1 MISQSKWRGRC
12 RTQGGKEERKT
23 SMGFDLSDLQ
33 PKERASFALRAL
45 YEAAGCRKYH
55 MGRFEEYG
63 LYQENRSFLSSE
75 QVITFT
81 DLDGRLLALKPDVTL
96 SIAKTAQPAPGE
108 TLKYYYHE
116 NVYRPSA
123 ESHTFKE
130 IAQMGLEML
139 GAVGEAQV
147 QQAVGLAAKS
157 LEQLGAAWVLELS
170 HMGYLFGLLDALAV
184 PETARPALLDL
195 LREKNA
201 HELRAAAKAAGLDDA
216 GADTLCALLTL
227 CGGCEETLARA
238 EAFCKNDRMRAA
250 AAELRALTCS
260 LSAGGGSVRLD
271 LSLAGEM
278 EYYNGLVF
286 QGYLQGLPRPLLK
299 GGRYDL
305 LMQKFTPGADAIGFA
320 VYLDELDRLSAPLPP
335 VQQQK
340 TDRVMLNV
348 ALPKGRLGDKVYGLL
363 ARIGYGCA
371 EDYNATRKLVVENPE
386 AGIRYFL
393 VKPSDVAIY
402 VEHGAADVG
411 IVGKDILTEASAD
424 VYELLDTGLGRCRM
438 CVAAPNDYQDDP
450 SRPVRVATKFVNI
463 AKNYYASIGR
473 DIDIIKLNGSI
484 ELAPILGLSDVIVD
498 IVETGTTLRENGLKV
513 VTEFLPISARFI
525 ANKASYQF
533 KHREVDRM
541 LEQLRETLQEA
552 AK

>member
-1 MISQSKWRGRC
+1 MPENAGDGCKK
-12 RTQGGKEERKT
+12 QGEPTMEF
-23 SMGFDLSDLQ
+23 SLANLQ

-96 SIAKTAQPAPGE
+96 SIAKTAQPAPSE
-108 TLKYYYHE
+108 TLCYYYHE

-130 IAQMGLEML
+130 ISQMGLEML

-147 QQAVGLAAKS
+147 QQAVCLAARS
-157 LEQLGAAWVLELS
+157 LDALGAEWVLEVS
-170 HMGYLFGLLDALAV
+170 HMGYLFGLFDALGV
-184 PETARPALLDL
+184 PDAARAKLLEK

-201 HELRAAAKAAGLDDA
+201 HELRAAAGAAGLADA
-216 GADTLCALLTL
+216 AADTLCSVLDLSGAYAETMEKAAAL
-227 CGGCEETLARA
+227 
-238 EAFCKNDRMRAA
+238 CKNDAMRAA
-250 AAELRALTCS
+250 VAELEALAVP
-260 LSAGGGSVRLD
+260 LEKAGGVIRLD
-271 LSLAGEM
+271 MTLAGEM

-286 QGYLQGLPRPLLK
+286 QGYLKALPRPLLK

-305 LMQKFTPGADAIGFA
+305 LMQKFTPGAGAIGFA

-335 VQQQK
+335 VQK
-340 TDRVMLNV
+340 NSTDRVMLNV
-348 ALPKGRLGDKVYGLL
+348 ALPKGRLGDKVYNLL
-363 ARIGYGCA
+363 AGIGYGCP
-371 EDYNATRKLVVENPE
+371 EDYNTTRKLVVENPE

-424 VYELLDTGLGRCRM
+424 VYELLDTGLGKCRM
-438 CVAAPNDYQDDP
+438 CVAAPADYKDDP

-463 AKNYYASIGR
+463 AKSYYASMGR

-513 VTEFLPISARFI
+513 VTEFMPISARFI

-533 KHREVDRM
+533 KHAEMDTM
-541 LEQLRETLQEA
+541 LEKLRAELQNKEEA
-552 AK
+552 K